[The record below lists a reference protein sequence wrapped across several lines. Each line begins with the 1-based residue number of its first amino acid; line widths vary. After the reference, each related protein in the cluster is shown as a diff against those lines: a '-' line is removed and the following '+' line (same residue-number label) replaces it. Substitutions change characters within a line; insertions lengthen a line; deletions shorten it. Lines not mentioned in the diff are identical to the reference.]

1 MNIDLEED
9 TFLSDI
15 QSDEEESGSQI
26 ESDHLTINAICT
38 ELKSILSNPRIYIAE
53 YFSSLCNR
61 VDIAHE
67 TYKVGEKEEGEE
79 SDESYSFIIKRI
91 NRFEAECFE
100 RLSTEEKIAEAL
112 SQVELE
118 MEACASGDE
127 QEKKSERMHECLGKA
142 KKVLFGGSTMV
153 FWSKQ
158 ELTIAKKAFINS
170 FGKLLFVSDEFIGER
185 AINDFK

>member
-15 QSDEEESGSQI
+15 QSDEEITSTQI
-26 ESDHLTINAICT
+26 ESDPLNINAICA
-38 ELKSILSNPRIYIAE
+38 ELKSILSNPRIFLAE
-53 YFSSLCNR
+53 HFSGLRNK

-67 TYKVGEKEEGEE
+67 TFKLAEKQGREE
-79 SDESYSFIIKRI
+79 SNDSYSSIIDRI
-91 NRFEAECFE
+91 NRYEAECFE
-100 RLSTEEKIAEAL
+100 RLSTEEKICEAL
-112 SQVELE
+112 SEVKLE

-127 QEKKSERMHECLGKA
+127 EEKKSERMYECLGKA

-158 ELTIAKKAFINS
+158 ELTRAKKAFIDS
-170 FGKLLFVSDEFIGER
+170 FGKLLFVSDEFIGVR
-185 AINDFK
+185 AFNDFK